1 MTGRTSPQEAA
12 PDAVERLDLS
22 AHASSATLA
31 RRFIRQFAA
40 RHSLRGELVDQLVL
54 VGCELVTNAVLHART
69 ELGLALELYPDRVRV
84 SVRDQAST
92 PAALRH
98 YRPEALTGRGLAMVD
113 AVSRSWGVDPAG
125 TGKRIWAEIGPTPNQ
140 GPSRGPGARRS
151 QAAPAQHRRA
161 SAGAGTR
168 TVRFVGVPVKAYL
181 ELQQYNDALFREIE
195 LIGIALDTPGAR
207 GEDEPD
213 RLVSLVEQLR
223 PMFRASS
230 DRHRESVAAAA
241 ARGQATVDIELLAAP
256 SIVPAARTY
265 VDLLEEAENLSR
277 SGRLLTPP
285 PPAYVSSLRRW
296 FVDQL
301 AAQLL
306 EGASPLPPGD
316 ECLVSSRTRQ
326 IG

>member
-1 MTGRTSPQEAA
+1 MTGGPSPEEAA

-22 AHASSATLA
+22 AHASSAASA
-31 RRFIRQFAA
+31 RRFIRQFAG
-40 RHSLRGELVDQLVL
+40 RHSLHGELVDQLVL

-69 ELGLALELYPDRVRV
+69 ELGLALELYRDRVRV
-84 SVRDQAST
+84 SVRDRSST

-125 TGKRIWAEIGPTPNQ
+125 SGKRIWAEIGRSHGQRPTPVATRPQ
-140 GPSRGPGARRS
+140 R
-151 QAAPAQHRRA
+151 APARHQP
-161 SAGAGTR
+161 AGAGTR
-168 TVRFVGVPVKAYL
+168 AVRFVGVPVKAYL

-195 LIGIALDTPGAR
+195 LIGIALEGPGAR

-230 DRHRESVAAAA
+230 DQHREAVAAAA
-241 ARGQATVDIELLAAP
+241 ARGQATVDIELLAPP

-265 VDLLEEAENLSR
+265 VGLLEEAEDLSR
-277 SGRLLTPP
+277 SGQLLTPP

-316 ECLVSSRTRQ
+316 ECLMS
-326 IG
+326 

>member
-1 MTGRTSPQEAA
+1 MTGRPSPEEAA

-40 RHSLRGELVDQLVL
+40 QHSLRGALIDQLVL

-84 SVRDQAST
+84 SVRDQSST

-125 TGKRIWAEIGPTPNQ
+125 TGKRIWAEIGRTTGQRPTPV
-140 GPSRGPGARRS
+140 ARRS
-151 QAAPAQHRRA
+151 QREPARHQPA
-161 SAGAGTR
+161 STGAGTR

-195 LIGIALDTPGAR
+195 LIGIALDTPGGH

-230 DRHRESVAAAA
+230 DQHRETVAAAA
-241 ARGQATVDIELLAAP
+241 ARGQATVDIELRAAP

-265 VDLLEEAENLSR
+265 VGLLEETEDLSR

-316 ECLVSSRTRQ
+316 ECLVS
-326 IG
+326 